1 MVSTITQDYFN
12 TEQGLDQ
19 LIVGTYNAERVKWG
33 YSEGVYMFETGH
45 DCARKSGDTDL
56 NMYSTSKWSSTG
68 DIGKQTDQFMGFQS
82 KSSAGFLINFFPI
95 IDNCNKA
102 INIIRNNEGKGQYAS
117 NKEYAAQRL
126 SEVLFNRAYSCLLY
140 TSPSPRDRTRSRM
153 PSSA

>member
-1 MVSTITQDYFN
+1 MKKYLYAGLLACTIASCTDDFLKEEMVSTITQDYFN

-102 INIIRNNEGKGQYAS
+102 INIITILR
-117 NKEYAAQRL
+117 
-126 SEVLFNRAYSCLLY
+126 
-140 TSPSPRDRTRSRM
+140 
-153 PSSA
+153 